1 MAFGDVGGAVTE
13 LVITCRTPDEGE
25 VAIRKGDALKL
36 VGPYTVSNI
45 ADDEDPVF
53 GQAMADA
60 ALNDIALP
68 VMVRGIALF
77 AYEGAAPVVDGVT
90 GVTASEEPGR
100 VKAPAAG
107 NGAGRNLKVDAAA
120 SVVHVLL

>member
-1 MAFGDVGGAVTE
+1 LRSEPVGAVANYISPE
-13 LVITCRTPDEGE
+13 
-25 VAIRKGDALKL
+25 AADALRREIEQIDGAEVFA
-36 VGPYTVSNI
+36 VGRC
-45 ADDEDPVF
+45 DPNYVVCDLSVL
-53 GQAMADA
+53 A
-60 ALNDIALP
+60 
-68 VMVRGIALF
+68 RGNR
-77 AYEGAAPVVDGVT
+77 GAAPVVDGVT